1 MGHIFLANG
10 VSELGLPR
18 VVGGG
23 GGEGQVSMKLS
34 IIAANEVLRQ
44 ILCQRGALLKACN
57 YMQC

>member
-1 MGHIFLANG
+1 MGYIFLANG

-23 GGEGQVSMKLS
+23 GEGQVSMKLS
-34 IIAANEVLRQ
+34 IIAANELLRQ